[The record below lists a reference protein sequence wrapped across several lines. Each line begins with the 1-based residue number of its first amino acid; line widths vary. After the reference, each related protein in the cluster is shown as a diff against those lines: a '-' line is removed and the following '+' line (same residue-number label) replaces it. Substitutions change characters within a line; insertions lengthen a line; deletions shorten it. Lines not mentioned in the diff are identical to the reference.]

1 MTLAKRISDIKK
13 KLVKEKYEAALK
25 WYKGKDGGLSEEY
38 QVAGIQFAFVSPY
51 NEVCHQWVL
60 CRDFL
65 HDAVKARLVK
75 KPFCIYGF
83 SYDTANQP
91 ELDLDKIRMAV
102 SKKNKLSSSQ
112 TEAFAKSMLLAKK
125 MINTL
130 EQLVGVVPENYTNIF
145 EVDPSGSN
153 RSVVY
158 LFVGDKFWITAPMFI
173 SLFTLIIRL
182 SENDIEFESVD
193 DLFDALGKMSKYVG
207 GDKKDFTYVKEI
219 LPRLRLILENHERLI
234 KPTESGFHSMFF
246 KDIDNSSFHHRSG
259 IVSTL
264 TGRCS
269 FDELNILI
277 HDESKKLT
285 VKN

>member
-1 MTLAKRISDIKK
+1 MVLAKHISDIKK
-13 KLVKEKYEAALK
+13 KLVKAKPEVTLK
-25 WYKGKDGGLSEEY
+25 WYEKPIRSLAEDY
-38 QVAGIQFAFVSPY
+38 QASGVQFAFVSPN

-75 KPFCIYGF
+75 KPFSIYGF
-83 SYDTANQP
+83 SYDITNQP

-102 SKKNKLSSSQ
+102 SKKDKLSSSQ
-112 TEAFAKSMLLAKK
+112 KETFAKSMLLAKK

-130 EQLVGVVPENYTNIF
+130 EQLVGIAPENYTNVF

-153 RSVVY
+153 RSMVY
-158 LFVGDKFWITAPMFI
+158 LFVGDKFWITTPMFI

-193 DLFDALGKMSKYVG
+193 DLFAALGKMSESVVK
-207 GDKKDFTYVKEI
+207 DKKDFSYVKDI

-234 KPTESGFHSMFF
+234 EPAENGFHSMFF
-246 KDIDNSSFHHRSG
+246 KEIDNNSFHHRSG

-269 FDELNILI
+269 FGELNQLI
-277 HDESKKLT
+277 FDESKKLK
-285 VKN
+285 VKT